1 VGSVAAVWRLGADS
15 GALMEGMAPGRVPY
29 AQEGCIAAVVSRPVV
44 STDTS
49 DRCAY
54 RVRIKFLL
62 RIILASH
69 TYSSNWACR
78 QHPLKRLSSLGDQA
92 SLPESDTGPFYLALY
107 GRVSGRRLLF

>member
-1 VGSVAAVWRLGADS
+1 
-15 GALMEGMAPGRVPY
+15 MASGRVLY

-49 DRCAY
+49 EGCAY

-69 TYSSNWACR
+69 TYCSNWVRR
-78 QHPLKRLSSLGDQA
+78 QHPLKQLSSLADQA
-92 SLPESDTGPFYLALY
+92 SLPESDTGPFYSAF
-107 GRVSGRRLLF
+107 GRAHLPFDGQTC